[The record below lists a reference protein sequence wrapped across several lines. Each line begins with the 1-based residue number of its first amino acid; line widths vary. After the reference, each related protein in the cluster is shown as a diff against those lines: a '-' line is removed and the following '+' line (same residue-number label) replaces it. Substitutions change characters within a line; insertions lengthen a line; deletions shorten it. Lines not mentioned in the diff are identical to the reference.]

1 MWCRMAMLWNFSTVE
16 SILWYSRLMAEQ
28 KLDIEG
34 KVDLILDTVVKVD
47 EEVREIKETMATKDY
62 VEVVVDAV
70 KEEWLR
76 EIRPIGRAVDKD
88 AVAIISHGQSIGQI
102 KKHLA
107 LK

>member
-62 VEVVVDAV
+62 VDAV
-70 KEEWLR
+70 KEELLG
-76 EIRPIGRAVDKD
+76 EIRPIARAVDKD
-88 AVAIISHGQSIGQI
+88 AVTIIRHEQSIGQI